1 MIWKEIFH
9 FLERFGRKN
18 PFESFVNG
26 DVVRDNVFEQFWL
39 DFSDWLIH
47 DVDFLALADCA
58 ISPNQRYDWVCF
70 FDSRFW
76 QYFCPFDVQ
85 QVQLLLRIVLFI
97 GILIQVFNI
106 KKSVVPNF
114 QVSICKLL
122 CQVTIPNSHKVTE
135 TELTRVTDLGR
146 GRAEQTYVAFLAS
159 SDFQLGTYQQQ
170 FHVLAVADWHF
181 VRARCTVYY
190 ALRALLDADRG
201 RGVENEDWRF
211 FAGSDCD
218 LLLKIVDCCDDFLSS
233 L

>member
-9 FLERFGRKN
+9 FSERFGRKN

-26 DVVRDNVFEQFWL
+26 NVVRYNIFEQLWL

-58 ISPNQRYDWVCF
+58 ITPKQRHNWICF
-70 FDSRFW
+70 FDSRLW
-76 QYFCPFDVQ
+76 QYFCPFDFQ

-106 KKSVVPNF
+106 KKSVVPNL

-122 CQVTIPNSHKVTE
+122 CQVTIPDPHKVAE
-135 TELTRVTDLGR
+135 TELTGVTDLGR

-159 SDFQLGTYQQQ
+159 SDFQLATYQQQ
-170 FHVLAVADWHF
+170 LHVLAIADWYF
-181 VRARCTVYY
+181 ARARCTVYDTLG
-190 ALRALLDADRG
+190 ALFDADRG

-211 FAGSDCD
+211 SAGSDCD
-218 LLLKIVDCCDDFLSS
+218 LLLKIVDCSDNFLSF